1 MWKKIRLFLYK
12 KLLKGEIKVGMHL
25 CKIGNTKDRI
35 NVMGRLS
42 KRLKDSIFDE
52 YPDDKELRELKLT
65 LIGYSLGISI
75 IVARD
80 FKIFDHMEESE
91 N

>member
-12 KLLKGEIKVGMHL
+12 KLLKVEIKVGMHL
-25 CKIGNTKDRI
+25 CKIGDTKDRVE
-35 NVMGRLS
+35 VMEKFS
-42 KRLKDSIFDE
+42 KHLKDPIFDR
-52 YPDDKELRELKLT
+52 YPDDEELRKLKLT

-75 IVARD
+75 IVAKD
-80 FKIFDHMEESE
+80 LNLFDHVKESE